1 MNSDLLSIK
10 LKFKSIVKDVI
21 SAYGLNQE
29 GKWTYVPSNDNSYYD
44 LIVNNRLGAF
54 KYKLKNSESK
64 LILYITNKYE
74 IIVEDGISFFSGL
87 PKSIGTLTE
96 NEFITLKTFIL
107 QSTSKTDIEEIL
119 NNESIEELHSIYGNK
134 CTSEYIEELIKV
146 ETQLKNQNTD
156 IKEFDYLIDVY
167 YHLYNPNAEELNQ
180 CIKLQFRDD
189 FLECI
194 EDSTYVLF
202 TTYINVSF
210 VAKTPKRIVM
220 SFEDLITKTTHTV
233 TVDINSYAD
242 KLIEQLKELYS
253 IKGED

>member
-10 LKFKSIVKDVI
+10 LKFKNIVKDII
-21 SAYGLNQE
+21 STYGLNQE
-29 GKWTYVPSNDNSYYD
+29 GKWKYAPSNDDSYYD
-44 LIVNNRLGAF
+44 LVVNNRLGAF
-54 KYKLKNSESK
+54 KYKLNNSESK
-64 LILYITNKYE
+64 IILYITNKYE
-74 IIVEDGISFFSGL
+74 IIVEDKITFLGGL
-87 PKSIGTLTE
+87 PRLMESLTE
-96 NEFITLKTFIL
+96 NEFITLKSFIL
-107 QSTSKTDIEEIL
+107 QSTSKTNIEDLL
-119 NNESIEELHSIYGNK
+119 NNESTEELHSIYGNK

-146 ETQLKNQNTD
+146 EKQLQNKNVD
-156 IKEFDYLIDVY
+156 IKELDYLIDVY